1 MKLLFTGASG
11 FLGNNVRPILEKM
24 YAVTTVG
31 LASQDNYTVNI
42 AKDIPKLYEHYDI
55 VLHAAGKAHS
65 IPRTESLFR
74 CKSARN
80 KKSLHRIRESWNAES
95 FCFHFYC
102 SSIWL

>member
-42 AKDIPKLYEHYDI
+42 AKDIPHERDLLDNTYFQLENAKQ
-55 VLHAAGKAHS
+55 
-65 IPRTESLFR
+65 ESQ
-74 CKSARN
+74 K
-80 KKSLHRIRESWNAES
+80 
-95 FCFHFYC
+95 
-102 SSIWL
+102 

>member
-65 IPRTESLFR
+65 IPRTE
-74 CKSARN
+74 
-80 KKSLHRIRESWNAES
+80 AERQV
-95 FCFHFYC
+95 FFDVNLQGTKIFAPH
-102 SSIWL
+102 